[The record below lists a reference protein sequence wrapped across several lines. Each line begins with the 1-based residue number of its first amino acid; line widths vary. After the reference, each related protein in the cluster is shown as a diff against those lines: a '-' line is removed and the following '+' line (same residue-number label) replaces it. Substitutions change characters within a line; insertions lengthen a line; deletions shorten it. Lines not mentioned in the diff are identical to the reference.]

1 MLRIATHQIY
11 QQASKSIGQRQVE
24 LAKVQQQL
32 ATGNRILS
40 HADDPVGSARLLG
53 LNDELSRYTQ
63 YQRNIGVANSR
74 LGIEDAALESAGELM
89 QQARELTI
97 QAKTDTL
104 NPTERQH
111 LAKQV
116 RQLHAQMLN
125 VASTQDGDGDYLFS
139 GFKATT
145 PPFVQNSANPQQID
159 YQGDLGQ
166 RMLKA
171 GPQLDIAVGDPGQQV
186 FQTDASD
193 PATSVFATLDKLAT
207 TLETSS
213 PASLHD
219 ELGAAMSALDQGIEN
234 FSATRTKVGVRM
246 KALEEQ
252 EYANSDFS
260 LHLQQTIGEVGGL
273 DYAEAATRLSQ
284 EALGLQVAQQSFMK
298 IQSLSLFNY
307 MS

>member
-11 QQASKSIGQRQVE
+11 QQATKSIGQRQVE

-32 ATGNRILS
+32 ATGNRIQS
-40 HADDPVGSARLLG
+40 HADDPVGSSRLLG
-53 LNDELSRYTQ
+53 LNDELGRYEQ
-63 YQRNIGVANSR
+63 YQRNIDVANSR
-74 LGIEDAALESAGELM
+74 LGIEDTALDGAGELL

-104 NPTERQH
+104 SSNERQH
-111 LAKQV
+111 IAKQV

-125 VASTQDGDGDYLFS
+125 VASTHDGNGEYLFS
-139 GFKATT
+139 GFKSTT
-145 PPFVQNSANPQQID
+145 PPFVKNSANPNQID

-166 RMLKA
+166 RQLKA
-171 GPQLDIAVGDPGQQV
+171 GPHLNIAVGDSGQQV
-186 FQTDASD
+186 FQTDPNDAN
-193 PATSVFATLDKLAT
+193 TSVFATLDKLAA
-207 TLETSS
+207 TLETS

-219 ELGAAMSALDQGIEN
+219 DLGAAMSALDKGIEN
-234 FSATRTKVGVRM
+234 FSAIRTTVGVRM

-260 LHLQQTIGEVGGL
+260 LHLQQTISEVGGL

-307 MS
+307 IS